1 MPRTQERRN
10 GVRGLVVWSKMK
22 SRSVKAPGDEAL
34 YYYLEEVMSGLFKL
48 SGLKISR
55 ALEDSSSTGD
65 A

>member
-1 MPRTQERRN
+1 
-10 GVRGLVVWSKMK
+10 MK

-34 YYYLEEVMSGLFKL
+34 YHYLEEVMSGLFKL

>member
-1 MPRTQERRN
+1 
-10 GVRGLVVWSKMK
+10 MK

-48 SGLKISR
+48 SGLKISC

-65 A
+65 AYDQFVFFHRKSSN

>member
-1 MPRTQERRN
+1 
-10 GVRGLVVWSKMK
+10 MK